1 VDRPLFPGKADTLP
15 RPLGLTTTYQ
25 LPNFQMQSAF
35 PPGVLVELP
44 PGAKVRPLPG
54 MDQNLPAGK
63 RASDYKLPSMIVLPS
78 GGTVLMFLGFNDDKT
93 AELRKSMQET
103 LDKPIAPPGSVMQV
117 VVANPWIGYSIERKE
132 RAQGIA
138 YFFVSE
144 HYNLTLKVEWP
155 RAEARGEALEAVP
168 YILYSV
174 RPDPK
179 AKKIDLFPGAGEE
192 PNGPVPKGTEVAM
205 TNGTRIT
212 AHTPSGT
219 IAITAGPGRKRSY
232 TWEGATRSV
241 VMDARSE
248 RWYGSLG
255 LYYPGPG
262 DHWKPHR
269 GITRGVVEEGQQH
282 FKTIAE
288 AMRWIREHRYLPLVY
303 RNDGLAVGWSK
314 TPERQQLNVEVWQ
327 IYVGGKEA
335 PAAARRA
342 GRGDPG
348 GSPREALADQLAE
361 LVRVLLPHDA
371 ALDLEAWG

>member
-1 VDRPLFPGKADTLP
+1 M
-15 RPLGLTTTYQ
+15 GLTTTYR
-25 LPNFQMQSAF
+25 LPNFHVQYAF
-35 PPGVLVELP
+35 PPGLLVELP
-44 PGAKVRPLPG
+44 PGAKVRPIPG
-54 MDQNLPAGK
+54 LDRNLPAGK
-63 RASDYKLPSMIVLPS
+63 RASDYTLPSMIVLPGRGLLQVS
-78 GGTVLMFLGFNDDKT
+78 FGFNGDKT
-93 AELRKSMQET
+93 AALRKSMQAM
-103 LDKPIAPPGSVMQV
+103 LAKPLAASPGAATQV
-117 VVANPWIGYSIERKE
+117 VVANPWIGYSIEQKDWSSGMTYFLASE
-132 RAQGIA
+132 R
-138 YFFVSE
+138 
-144 HYNLTLKVEWP
+144 YNLTLTVGWP
-155 RAEARGEALEAVP
+155 NAAARSATLDAVR
-168 YILYSV
+168 YVLYSV

-205 TNGTRIT
+205 TNGMRIT

-262 DHWKPHR
+262 DHWKPHQ
-269 GITRGVVEEGQQH
+269 GITRGVVDEGQQH

-327 IYVGGKEA
+327 IYVGGKK
-335 PAAARRA
+335 PHRL
-342 GRGDPG
+342 PG
-348 GSPREALADQLAE
+348 AQDGAI
-361 LVRVLLPHDA
+361 RVDRP
-371 ALDLEAWG
+371 GKR